1 MRLDG
6 RGGSTS
12 RLAASV
18 VSIVLIFMSPIPLFD
33 PMMVLLGSSTCSSI
47 LGKSGGFLLDA
58 GWAQHHNIHHAP
70 YNMVPCDA
78 IHPTDRQLGFHDH
91 AIA

>member
-12 RLAASV
+12 RFAASV

-33 PMMVLLGSSTCSSI
+33 PMMVLLGSSTCSCI
-47 LGKSGGFLLDA
+47 LGKSGGF
-58 GWAQHHNIHHAP
+58 GCINRWAPSA
-70 YNMVPCDA
+70 
-78 IHPTDRQLGFHDH
+78 
-91 AIA
+91 